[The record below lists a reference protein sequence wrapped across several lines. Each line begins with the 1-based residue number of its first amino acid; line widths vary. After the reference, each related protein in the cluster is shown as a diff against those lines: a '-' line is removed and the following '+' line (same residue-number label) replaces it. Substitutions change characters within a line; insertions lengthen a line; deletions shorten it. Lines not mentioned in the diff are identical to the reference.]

1 MTLDEAY
8 KIYLKKYDTPH
19 NDFHIGVIRLFV
31 GVLFAWK
38 VMSRDFGFMGIV
50 PHDFFYFYPIQLYPP
65 KGIILT
71 TGIPIL
77 MELVTFHWIH
87 WITGFPSE
95 NILTLL
101 QFALATVA
109 LLMAIVGRGP
119 YRIFAI
125 TVYVL
130 ATYLWS
136 FEFLS
141 GQEIDSV
148 MLPFGMLLVLC
159 LCSYDDRPIWQF
171 GQLIRKPDTTSAGRT
186 FSAILLVFVLYYGLS
201 GYNKVV
207 DLTITE
213 WFRYNLIQD
222 IDVTLRR
229 QEFGNYFGAPVPQFF
244 ALFVGHE
251 WLNYVLVPM
260 VYISHLSIFILF
272 FRRRHILK
280 FAMFYTVFH
289 FFAEGTS
296 ISFTAYIVIWWA
308 LADWRGIFVRRA
320 GEEAPSAAT

>member
-1 MTLDEAY
+1 MTLNEAY
-8 KIYLKKYDTPH
+8 AAYLKKYDTPH
-19 NDFHIGVIRLFV
+19 NDFHVNVIRIFV

-50 PHDFFYFYPIQLYPP
+50 PHEFFYFYPIELYPP
-65 KGIILT
+65 KGIILI

-95 NILTLL
+95 SVLTWL
-101 QFALATVA
+101 QFALAA
-109 LLMAIVGRGP
+109 LGILMAVVGRGP

-125 TVYVL
+125 AAYVL

-141 GQEIDSV
+141 GQEIDSA
-148 MLPFGMLLVLC
+148 MLLFGMLLVLC
-159 LCSYDDRPIWQF
+159 LCGYEDRPIWRF
-171 GQLIRKPDTTSAGRT
+171 GQLIRKPETVAAGRA
-186 FSAILLVFVLYYGLS
+186 FSAILLVFILYYGLS
-201 GYNKVV
+201 GYNKIA

-213 WFRYNLIQD
+213 WFSYNLIQD
-222 IDVTLRR
+222 IEVTLRR
-229 QEFGNYFGAPVPQFF
+229 QELGYYFGAPVPQFF

-251 WLNYVLVPM
+251 WLNYILVPM
-260 VYISHLSIFILF
+260 VYISHLSIFIMF

-280 FAMFYTVFH
+280 FAAFYTVFH

-308 LADWRGIFVRRA
+308 LIDWRGLFLRKVA
-320 GEEAPSAAT
+320 TEVSVAAT